1 MFGFRGYPVGL
12 PLLVDT
18 PARYVSQTFHSYRNE
33 RGCRK
38 VERVR
43 SANIL
48 GSKKLVKSYQNNLE
62 NWCRRWWEQVEK
74 NRLMRGSVQKKVSF
88 IELNFFW
95 SLPGLNLWTENQNP
109 NPLERQRPIFR
120 IGKRTTA
127 VNMKKLLEQRQLEQQ
142 RNLTEQKWSIIEG
155 DEKIFMLN

>member
-1 MFGFRGYPVGL
+1 MFLPELQTYEKTIIPVQVFGFRGYPV

-48 GSKKLVKSYQNNLE
+48 VKN
-62 NWCRRWWEQVEK
+62 
-74 NRLMRGSVQKKVSF
+74 
-88 IELNFFW
+88 
-95 SLPGLNLWTENQNP
+95 
-109 NPLERQRPIFR
+109 
-120 IGKRTTA
+120 
-127 VNMKKLLEQRQLEQQ
+127 
-142 RNLTEQKWSIIEG
+142 
-155 DEKIFMLN
+155 